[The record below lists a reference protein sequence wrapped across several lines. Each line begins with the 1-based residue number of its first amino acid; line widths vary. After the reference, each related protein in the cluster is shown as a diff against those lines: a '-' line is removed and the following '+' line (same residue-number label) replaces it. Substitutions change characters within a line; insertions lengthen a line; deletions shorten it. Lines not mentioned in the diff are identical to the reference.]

1 MVREISVT
9 VEIVHDSTAH
19 RFSVEV
25 EGLQCELDYRV
36 AGSVM
41 TITHTGV
48 PEQLAGRGIAA
59 QLMRAALDAARA
71 AGLEGG
77 AGLFVCKRPSCSK
90 HPEFEDLRFRASRSQ
105 SRLDCA
111 LHARS
116 NNTRVKYWLD
126 WI

>member
-9 VEIVHDSTAH
+9 VEIVHDRTAH

-25 EGLQCELDYRV
+25 EGLQCELVYRV

-59 QLMRAALDAARA
+59 KLMGAAMGAARA
-71 AGLEGG
+71 ADWKVVP
-77 AGLFVCKRPSCSK
+77 ACSYARAFMLR
-90 HPEFEDLRFRASRSQ
+90 HPEFEDLLSAP
-105 SRLDCA
+105 
-111 LHARS
+111 
-116 NNTRVKYWLD
+116 
-126 WI
+126 